1 MYGSKGGGVIV
12 GGATGGGLAMTGAP
26 IAIAIVTALVLL
38 AAGLLM
44 VRWGRV
50 RRSRS

>member
-12 GGATGGGLAMTGAP
+12 GGAAGGGLAMTGAP
-26 IAIAIVTALVLL
+26 IAIAVVAAVVLVG
-38 AAGLLM
+38 AGLLM
-44 VRWGRV
+44 LRWGRV